1 MLRALFAL
9 VSVAVATAI
18 ASNSRGQ
25 ETTATSQ
32 VVDAISQ
39 ARENF
44 RPVGA
49 MEVAQAKRELAM
61 AVIDLERWLVRSGP
75 QREAGWKRYF
85 QWDDLENVV
94 AQDGPPSAEVTAT
107 LLRKMS
113 AGESGLENHRVV
125 RTRRALSHYADLAAT
140 AADTKLQEQFG
151 QRLDDLAKRVDAYQQ
166 NPAAG
171 DDAIEISRTLA
182 WLERTGQA
190 PRLRTSLRGRFGRPN
205 LLGSVSERFAA
216 YGVNRDIN
224 QLTGVRDNILGTD
237 IHGTA
242 HMTGR
247 TTLAFVDNPRAATM
261 NILLGGAARSRTVGY
276 NGPVTIHSTG
286 YTSLSGVKQL
296 QMTADGLVGYRAGA
310 SGRTSTNI
318 NDIRA
323 NCGLIEKI
331 AWKRAGQ
338 QKGQA
343 EAIAG
348 SRAAG
353 RVAGRMDREAGGLIA
368 EQNANYQSRFKQP
381 LIRRNAFP
389 EVLQFSST
397 GDRAYVEMLQAGG
410 GRLGAPGDAP
420 QPMTE
425 HDVSLRVHESLPVNF
440 GEQALGGVEL
450 TDVRLEKLI
459 RDELKAELPE
469 ELKVTLPDGTLDP
482 DKEPWSIIFAKELPV
497 RAKFQEGGL
506 WIAIR
511 ADGFTRGEGDT
522 PGTYRP
528 AITELVE
535 IAAAYKIEKTDAGAT
550 LRRDGDVQVRFPN
563 RENPDQITVRDNATV
578 TFMRRKFRS
587 LFKEEFIGEGL
598 KLKGRWADAG
608 PVPLREI
615 RSEGAWLSLGWS
627 LAEGNPPAAE

>member
-9 VSVAVATAI
+9 VSVAIATAL

-25 ETTATSQ
+25 ETTARPQ
-32 VVDAISQ
+32 VADAISQ
-39 ARENF
+39 ARQSF
-44 RPVGA
+44 RPVSA
-49 MEVAQAKRELAM
+49 MEVAQAKRELAV
-61 AVIDLERWLVRSGP
+61 AVIELERWLVRSGP

-85 QWDDLENVV
+85 QWDDLENIV
-94 AQDGPPSAEVTAT
+94 AQEEPPAPEVIAT

-113 AGESGLENHRVV
+113 AGENGLENHRVV
-125 RTRRALSHYADLAAT
+125 RTRRALSNFADVAAT
-140 AADTKLQEQFG
+140 AADAKLQEVYG
-151 QRLDDLAKRVDAYQQ
+151 QRLDELAKRVEAYEQ

-171 DDAIEISRTLA
+171 DDAVEISRTLA

-190 PRLRTSLRGRFGRPN
+190 QRLRTALRERFGRPN
-205 LLGSVSERFAA
+205 LLGSVSEQFAA

-247 TTLAFVDNPRAATM
+247 TTLAFVPNSRAATM

-276 NGPVTIHSTG
+276 NGPVTIYSTG
-286 YTSLSGVKQL
+286 HTSLSGVKQV
-296 QMTADGLVGYRAGA
+296 QMTADGLVAYRAGA

-318 NDIRA
+318 YDICA

-348 SRAAG
+348 SHAAG
-353 RVAGRMDREAGGLIA
+353 RVAGQMDREAGGLIA

-397 GDRAYVEMLQAGG
+397 GERAYVEMLQAGG
-410 GRLGAPGDAP
+410 GRLGAPNDAP
-420 QPMTE
+420 QPMDE

-497 RAKFQEGGL
+497 RAKFQDGGL